1 MLNKVILMGRLTA
14 NPELRHTNNG
24 IPVTS
29 FTLAV
34 NRRFTRQGE
43 QQQTDFIDIVAW
55 RGTAEFVSKYFTKG
69 QLVAVCGSLQTR
81 NWQDQNGNNRKSVEV
96 SADEVH
102 FAEPKRSG
110 SPAPAATPFGNDF
123 PAPNQAPA
131 PSEPSF
137 TAGSVDDFEEIDVDD
152 DLPF

>member
-14 NPELRHTNNG
+14 NPELRHTNSN
-24 IPVTS
+24 IPVIT

-34 NRRFTRQGE
+34 NRRFARQGE

-81 NWQDQNGNNRKSVEV
+81 TWQDQNGNNRKSVEV
-96 SADEVH
+96 SAEEVH
-102 FAEPKRSG
+102 FAEPKRNG
-110 SPAPAATPFGNDF
+110 GAPAQAASPFSNDF
-123 PAPNQAPA
+123 PAPPPA
-131 PSEPSF
+131 SEPSF

>member
-34 NRRFTRQGE
+34 NRRFARQGE

-55 RGTAEFVSKYFTKG
+55 RGTAEFVTKYFTKG

-96 SADEVH
+96 SAEEVH

-110 SPAPAATPFGNDF
+110 GPAPAAAPFNNDF
-123 PAPNQAPA
+123 PAPAPA

>member
-34 NRRFTRQGE
+34 NRRFARQGE

-55 RGTAEFVSKYFTKG
+55 RGTAEFVTKYFTKG

-81 NWQDQNGNNRKSVEV
+81 NWQDQNR
-96 SADEVH
+96 
-102 FAEPKRSG
+102 
-110 SPAPAATPFGNDF
+110 
-123 PAPNQAPA
+123 
-131 PSEPSF
+131 
-137 TAGSVDDFEEIDVDD
+137 
-152 DLPF
+152 